1 MPESKRNELLPTLKQ
16 IHKEKNGL
24 SAADL
29 EALSAGLDL
38 PQNEV
43 FGVATFYSFLSLKPQ
58 GKYVIRICNSLP
70 CQMQDAQMITDCI
83 RKELSLSPGEVS
95 QDGLFSLETT
105 DCIGACD
112 QAPAMMI
119 NDEVYGNLT
128 PEKISR
134 IIRELRLRVG

>member
-1 MPESKRNELLPTLKQ
+1 MPESERHELLPALKQ
-16 IHKEKNGL
+16 IQKEKNGL

-29 EALSAGLDL
+29 ENLSAVLDL

-43 FGVATFYSFLSLKPQ
+43 FSVASFYSFLSLKPQ

-70 CQMQDAQMITDCI
+70 CQMQEARMIKDCI
-83 RKELSLSPGEVS
+83 REELSLSPGEVS

-105 DCIGACD
+105 GCIGACD
-112 QAPAMMI
+112 QSPAMMI

-128 PEKISR
+128 SEKISR
-134 IIRELRLRVG
+134 IIRELKVKAG